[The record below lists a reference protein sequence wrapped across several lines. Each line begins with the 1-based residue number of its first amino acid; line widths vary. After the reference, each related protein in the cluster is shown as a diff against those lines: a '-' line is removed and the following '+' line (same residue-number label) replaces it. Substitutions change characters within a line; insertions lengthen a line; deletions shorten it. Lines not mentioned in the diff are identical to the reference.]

1 MVDYWANP
9 VAHHLLPKSCL
20 GGKHMFAELCDT
32 QATVANK
39 ERSHWVEKRVKRCK
53 KPMTS
58 DDADIREL
66 NRDKVLRLA
75 QLWIGR
81 ES

>member
-1 MVDYWANP
+1 
-9 VAHHLLPKSCL
+9 
-20 GGKHMFAELCDT
+20 MFAELCDT

-53 KPMTS
+53 KPTTS
-58 DDADIREL
+58 DDTDISEL
-66 NRDKVLRLA
+66 NRDKVLRLT
-75 QLWIGR
+75 QLWIDR